1 VGEGGDQVSVAR
13 FIAAQ
18 RTEHRVP
25 HTVACRALGVSP
37 SWFYKW
43 QDRAPT
49 PRRRRHQELTER
61 INKSFT
67 DSGGTY
73 GSPRVVLDLR
83 DEGERVSVNTVAKIM
98 RRECLVARP
107 KKRPHSLTRQG
118 KRAAPTDKVRRQ
130 FNAVAANVLWTG
142 DLTEIRT
149 GEGKLYLATVL
160 DMFSRNALGHAF
172 SAHHDADLAVAAL
185 QMAATRRG
193 GDIDGVIFH
202 SDRGSEG
209 EFNRSSQ
216 HLEFGGVDGQ
226 AGGVDEGVDG
236 QVGDEVAWGAVT
248 SARCRARVLA

>member
-1 VGEGGDQVSVAR
+1 MSVAR